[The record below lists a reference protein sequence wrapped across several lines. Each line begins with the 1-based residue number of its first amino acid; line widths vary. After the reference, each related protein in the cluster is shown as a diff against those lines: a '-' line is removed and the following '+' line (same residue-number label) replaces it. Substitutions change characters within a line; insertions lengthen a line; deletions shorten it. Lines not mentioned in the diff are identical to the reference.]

1 MTDQHEPEV
10 FVDKTPDLG
19 YDLEDFGM
27 DEAQLRAKY
36 DREHP
41 VYTNLDYNYAIKDL
55 LDQEAIPSYW
65 TWVIQKIA
73 KDDEAMPGNDE
84 QGNPLPTEGDPKQEL
99 VTMNDV
105 DVFAGHL
112 VAWHGRQ
119 MRQAEHLFK
128 VPEGTAIEVQI
139 GESDTP
145 TDVVLE
151 GEKLRAFLGGVSA
164 CLSLF
169 DQLPFA
175 AIAVDELKGE
185 APKEADAGG

>member
-10 FVDKTPDLG
+10 FVDKTPDVP

-27 DEAQLRAKY
+27 TADQLEAKY
-36 DREHP
+36 GEVGHP
-41 VYTNLDYNYAIKDL
+41 EYTRADWA
-55 LDQEAIPSYW
+55 QETANQDTQRGYW
-65 TWVIQKIA
+65 DWVVSHIEQ
-73 KDDEAMPGNDE
+73 DDDSMPGNDE
-84 QGNPLPTEGDPKQEL
+84 QGNPLPIKGDPKQEL

-175 AIAVDELKGE
+175 AIPVDDLKGE